1 MGGQNANIKY
11 KTKAH
16 TVYLGANAQ
25 PIHKLDLSGILSY
38 SHGKGS
44 MNDFAAPNDPFNLPN
59 YSFSNLNGM
68 ENYSDL
74 DYSQWE
80 LELSGAY
87 DITEQLGINVV
98 GRASV
103 YTDNQEY
110 VYGDL
115 NGEVYSLSTFLTYR
129 F

>member
-1 MGGQNANIKY
+1 MKY

-16 TVYLGANAQ
+16 TVYLGANAR
-25 PIHKLDLSGILSY
+25 PIHKLDFSGTVSY
-38 SHGKGS
+38 SHGKAS
-44 MNDFAAPNDPFNLPN
+44 MNNFAVPNDPFTLSVQGRTDD
-59 YSFSNLNGM
+59 YSFSYLSNM
-68 ENYSDL
+68 QKYSEL

-80 LELSGAY
+80 VELSGAY

-115 NGEVYSLSTFLTYR
+115 NGEVYSVSTFLTYR